1 MVSQVRRGVAL
12 CAVAKTCGVSLRTVQ
27 VWVARA
33 GSERLDR
40 VDWSDRP
47 RGGRRAAQATSSSVE
62 DLVLD
67 VRRRLKTSS
76 ALGEFG
82 AVAIRRELT
91 EHPRK
96 YPLK

>member
-1 MVSQVRRGVAL
+1 MR
-12 CAVAKTCGVSLRTVQ
+12 AVARDGGLSLRTVQ

-82 AVAIRRELT
+82 AVTIRRELT